1 MFHMDFT
8 SNLKAH
14 DCIKN
19 AHNAKFCLA
28 PTFFKVEN

>member
-1 MFHMDFT
+1 MSQIDFT

-14 DCIKN
+14 DCITN

-28 PTFFKVEN
+28 PTVYKVES